1 MKTQAVRV
9 RGPETEVLECGSGS
23 PLLFLHSGAGPNTH
37 STEYLQRLAERFRV
51 IAPFHPGFGPA
62 PRPRSFRNVSDIAY
76 FYLDLI
82 DHWRLSDV
90 VLVGAGFGGWVASE
104 IAIRTTA
111 PFSQMVLVS
120 PFGIKVGGRDDR
132 DFVDVH
138 AMSPEQRAALE
149 FNTPDY
155 ATVSYAGKSD
165 AELTILARGREAE
178 AHYGWEPFMHNPSL
192 RQWLHRI
199 KVPVTLIRGSDERVI
214 ARRNHDAYVAEIPDC
229 ELTIIDGAGHHPH
242 LDAPAAF
249 TAAVLSASGIRKP
262 SVVAV

>member
-1 MKTQAVRV
+1 MKTQVVRV
-9 RGPETEVLECGSGS
+9 RGPETEVLECGNGS

-37 STEYLQRLAERFRV
+37 STEYLERLGERFRV
-51 IAPFHPGFGPA
+51 IAPFHPGFGSL
-62 PRPRSFRNVSDIAY
+62 PRPRSFRSVSDIAY

-82 DHWRLSDV
+82 AQWRLHDV
-90 VLVGAGFGGWVASE
+90 VLVGAGLGGWIASE

-111 PFSQMVLVS
+111 PLSRLVLVS
-120 PFGIKVGGRDDR
+120 PFGIKVGGREER

-149 FNTPDY
+149 FNTPAYASIDY
-155 ATVSYAGKSD
+155 SGKTD

-178 AHYGWEPFMHNPSL
+178 AHYGWEPYMHNPSL

-199 KVPVTLIRGSDERVI
+199 NVPVTLLRGADERVI
-214 ARRNHDAYVAEIPDC
+214 ARRNHEAYVDEIPDC
-229 ELTIIDGAGHHPH
+229 ELLTIDGAGHHPH
-242 LDAPAAF
+242 LDAPADF
-249 TAAVLSASGIRKP
+249 VTAVIASGASRKP